1 MSNRVSRLLARARS
15 LFGRE
20 GRQMRRDPDFRAMSG
35 AQLHEFLRSLEP
47 AVSAAEIEDAERRL
61 YPRIVARIHAEK
73 QRARRRRKRRCLL
86 VIVILC
92 ALLLFGVVGQALRIP
107 LWSTMTEWTE
117 EHFIMTFIP
126 SSGAVMGPD
135 ESQQSVP
142 ESVREVWGE
151 EVWEVLSELEAPP
164 ALPTWRPEQF
174 QLDRVEVHDIF
185 GRLLIIVLYLDED
198 ENTLMLTV
206 EELPLDDPDYSL
218 NFEINPGSVTEEV
231 RDGMTYCYSE
241 NMDRFRVVWQPG
253 RTMVSISVQNGE
265 EEVRKM
271 VDSIQ

>member
-1 MSNRVSRLLARARS
+1 
-15 LFGRE
+15 
-20 GRQMRRDPDFRAMSG
+20 MRRDPDFRAMSG

-151 EVWEVLSELEAPP
+151 
-164 ALPTWRPEQF
+164 
-174 QLDRVEVHDIF
+174 
-185 GRLLIIVLYLDED
+185 
-198 ENTLMLTV
+198 
-206 EELPLDDPDYSL
+206 
-218 NFEINPGSVTEEV
+218 
-231 RDGMTYCYSE
+231 
-241 NMDRFRVVWQPG
+241 
-253 RTMVSISVQNGE
+253 
-265 EEVRKM
+265 
-271 VDSIQ
+271 

>member
-20 GRQMRRDPDFRAMSG
+20 GGQTRHDPDFRAMSG

-61 YPRIVARIHAEK
+61 YPRIMARIHAEK
-73 QRARRRRKRRCLL
+73 QRARRRRKRCCLL

-107 LWSTMTEWTE
+107 LWNTVTEWAGE
-117 EHFIMTFIP
+117 TFTMSFTP
-126 SSGAVMGPD
+126 LSGAMMGSGEP
-135 ESQQSVP
+135 QQSVP

-151 EVWEVLSELEAPP
+151 EVWEILSEMEEPP
-164 ALPTWRPEQF
+164 DLPTWKPERF
-174 QLDRVEVHDIF
+174 QLTSVEVSDSDF
-185 GRLLIIVLYLDED
+185 RRSLVASYRD
-198 ENTLMLTV
+198 ENEDMLMLLV
-206 EELPLDDPDYSL
+206 NELPAESVF
-218 NFEINPGSVTEEV
+218 FEAEFETNPGSEMEEV
-231 RDGMTYCYSE
+231 RDGVTYYFMQNVDMYE
-241 NMDRFRVVWQPG
+241 VVWQQG
-253 RTMVSISVQNGE
+253 RTMVSIFVKNGE
-265 EEVRKM
+265 EEVRQM

>member
-20 GRQMRRDPDFRAMSG
+20 GGQTRRDPDFRAMSG

-107 LWSTMTEWTE
+107 LWNTVTEWAGE
-117 EHFIMTFIP
+117 TFTMSFTP
-126 SSGAVMGPD
+126 LSGAMMGSGEP
-135 ESQQSVP
+135 QQSVP

-151 EVWEVLSELEAPP
+151 EVWEILSEMEEPP
-164 ALPTWRPEQF
+164 DLPTWKPERF
-174 QLDRVEVHDIF
+174 QLTSVEVSDSDF
-185 GRLLIIVLYLDED
+185 RRSLVASYRD
-198 ENTLMLTV
+198 ENEDMLMLLV
-206 EELPLDDPDYSL
+206 NELPAESVF
-218 NFEINPGSVTEEV
+218 FEAEFETNPGSEMEEV
-231 RDGMTYCYSE
+231 RDGVTYYFMQNVDMYE
-241 NMDRFRVVWQPG
+241 VVWQQG
-253 RTMVSISVQNGE
+253 RTMVSIFVKNGE
-265 EEVRKM
+265 EEVRQM